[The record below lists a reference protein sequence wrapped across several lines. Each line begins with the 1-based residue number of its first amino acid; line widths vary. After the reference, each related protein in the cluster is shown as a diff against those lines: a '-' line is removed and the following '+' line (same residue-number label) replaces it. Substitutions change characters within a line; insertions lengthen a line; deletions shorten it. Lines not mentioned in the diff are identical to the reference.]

1 MQKLFILLAFVFIA
15 ATISAQNVTQ
25 PSGYKT
31 AIGFKYY
38 PASVTVKSFI
48 KENAAL
54 EGLLSFWDYGTR
66 FTALYEFYKN
76 INNIDGLKWYVGPGA
91 HLGFWNNNWEDKYP
105 DREAG
110 AMFGIDGVIGLDY
123 KIKNLPIDVS
133 LDWQPS
139 FTFVGY
145 NYFEGGWGGIGV
157 RYTF

>member
-1 MQKLFILLAFVFIA
+1 MQKLIIVLGFVLIA
-15 ATISAQNVTQ
+15 AITSAQSTMQ
-25 PSGYKT
+25 SSDYKT

-38 PASVTVKSFI
+38 PASITVKSFI
-48 KENAAL
+48 KPIAAL
-54 EGLLSFWDYGTR
+54 EGLLSFWSYGTR
-66 FTALYEFYKN
+66 FTGLYEIHKD
-76 INNIDGLKWYVGPGA
+76 IKGVDGLKWYVGPGA
-91 HLGFWNNNWEDKYP
+91 HLGFWNNSWTEKYP
-105 DREAG
+105 TREGG

-123 KIKNLPIDVS
+123 KIQNLPIDVS